1 MARSSRTKS
10 SISIDLFKLP
20 PLPDMRKHSTMIC
33 EIPNDFFLPD
43 GKNTQLSKV
52 VNTWTFDRL
61 TPNGNEGVGVKL
73 DYLECAYGTRYFVI
87 DKVSGD
93 INAIHDESLELTEF
107 KGHFRPFDLD
117 DLEARICKLSKRAG
131 DEEDAD
137 DQQITPR
144 LHLRDPRTLNMD
156 EYEGMGFNVN
166 NYSPIQPIN
175 WESPKTVTPRPTSTP
190 KLDDLILNRSDPT
203 DNRGKIKRINSFEIA
218 QERAASSLKISKGGP
233 VKGVGT
239 KIQHRPS
246 TSNQAEQCRP
256 QLNCTACGGQDHLRK
271 DCREDVFCKNC
282 RTRSHA
288 TEMCRAL
295 SQHTPGNILCI
306 YCGSTNHTSSN
317 CQNKPNDNREEP
329 RSTPRDLR
337 QPGPRMDYNRMNH
350 QDQVSHQQTRF
361 DEGLNRQ
368 YSPNYINPYQSP
380 LGAFPGQDLSA
391 TLIELANIQS
401 RSMEMM
407 AASQRSQHEAFQE
420 LARVSKDKSND
431 SMFTAIKTFDGTN
444 RQHFEDWIDEVDQ
457 ACRASNRGFRTELF
471 KKSAGAVRQVILSCE
486 NFSDDELVTKL
497 RSCFSHAPTM
507 NEAREDLRNMR
518 QMEHEAVSVYMYRWG
533 HALYR
538 SSGIRPSEERHP
550 HVIKDFISSL
560 KKNIRNKIAN
570 RWAEMRHPPSTVE
583 RAFELACDVEKQ
595 LQVADSFKLEFP
607 TYNSRDINEIS
618 AEETSGDEQEINEI
632 SKKKWVSN
640 SSSHGQRCQN
650 FNNNRNSNYRHHQQ
664 WPQEGRQYKQWMQK
678 PKDSKITLSQ
688 ESDHYI
694 PAQLSSEFF
703 RKIDLAMKLKKEEL
717 KEQKPKTKQLNE
729 MTEENLMQA
738 FGISED
744 QLNKATSILERSE
757 STENSEYL
765 SA

>member
-1 MARSSRTKS
+1 
-10 SISIDLFKLP
+10 
-20 PLPDMRKHSTMIC
+20 
-33 EIPNDFFLPD
+33 
-43 GKNTQLSKV
+43 
-52 VNTWTFDRL
+52 
-61 TPNGNEGVGVKL
+61 
-73 DYLECAYGTRYFVI
+73 
-87 DKVSGD
+87 
-93 INAIHDESLELTEF
+93 
-107 KGHFRPFDLD
+107 
-117 DLEARICKLSKRAG
+117 
-131 DEEDAD
+131 
-137 DQQITPR
+137 
-144 LHLRDPRTLNMD
+144 MD
-156 EYEGMGFNVN
+156 EYEGMGFDAN

-175 WESPKTVTPRPTSTP
+175 RESPKTVSPRPTSMP
-190 KLDDLILNRSDPT
+190 KLDELILNRSDPT
-203 DNRGKIKRINSFEIA
+203 DNRGKIKRVNSFEIA

-256 QLNCTACGGQDHLRK
+256 QLSCTACGRQDHLRK
-271 DCREDVFCKNC
+271 DYREDVFCKNC

-288 TEMCRAL
+288 TEMCRVL

-306 YCGSTNHTSSN
+306 YCGNTNHTSSN
-317 CQNKPNDNREEP
+317 CRNKPNDNREEP

-337 QPGPRMDYNRMNH
+337 QPGPKMDYNRMNH

-361 DEGLNRQ
+361 DKGLNRQ

-407 AASQRSQHEAFQE
+407 AASQRSQHEAFKE

-457 ACRASNRGFRTELF
+457 ACRASNRGFWTELF
-471 KKSAGAVRQVILSCE
+471 KKSARAVRQVILSCK

-507 NEAREDLRNMR
+507 NKTREHLRNMP

-533 HALYR
+533 RALYR
-538 SSGIRPSEERHP
+538 SSGIRPSDERHP

-583 RAFELACDVEKQ
+583 RAFELTCDMWRSNFRSLIV
-595 LQVADSFKLEFP
+595 SNWNFHHTTP
-607 TYNSRDINEIS
+607 EIS
-618 AEETSGDEQEINEI
+618 
-632 SKKKWVSN
+632 
-640 SSSHGQRCQN
+640 
-650 FNNNRNSNYRHHQQ
+650 
-664 WPQEGRQYKQWMQK
+664 
-678 PKDSKITLSQ
+678 
-688 ESDHYI
+688 
-694 PAQLSSEFF
+694 
-703 RKIDLAMKLKKEEL
+703 MKLVQRRHL
-717 KEQKPKTKQLNE
+717 E
-729 MTEENLMQA
+729 MN
-738 FGISED
+738 
-744 QLNKATSILERSE
+744 RR
-757 STENSEYL
+757 
-765 SA
+765 